1 MACASHESETEF
13 AVCAVL
19 LKFVGALGAT
29 ASVVALTVIGV
40 ESPPLFVAIN
50 RKLYVVTADNPVTVI
65 PVALAPGAGVHVC
78 HVDSV
83 DFLYCNV

>member
-19 LKFVGALGAT
+19 LKFVGALGAIVT
-29 ASVVALTVIGV
+29 FAVAGV
-40 ESPPLFVAIN
+40 ESPPAFFAIN
-50 RKLYVVTADNPVTVI
+50 WKLYVVPAVNPI
-65 PVALAPGAGVHVC
+65 RLALVALADNVAHVC
-78 HVDSV
+78 HVVSV